1 MAAARKMPASEMI
14 CIFNSLTQGTA
25 VNFEIGIKAFKRYL
39 TEQVK
44 TMTNFPTHLPPH
56 RSLTMFRWLCD
67 SIFNGKKGK
76 R

>member
-1 MAAARKMPASEMI
+1 MAPARKMPASKMI
-14 CIFNSLTQGTA
+14 CIFNSLTQGTD

-44 TMTNFPTHLPPH
+44 TMTNLPPH

-67 SIFNGKKGK
+67 SIFNEKKGK
-76 R
+76 TL